1 MGGAAIFTGALGGGF
16 GYAALYNQEQHNTV
30 PADTS
35 NLQSTDYNRYADNTQ
50 RFQLMANGSYAT
62 AGTLLIS
69 AAVMALF
76 TDWEG
81 YQEALDAQ

>member
-1 MGGAAIFTGALGGGF
+1 M
-16 GYAALYNQEQHNTV
+16 

-35 NLQSTDYNRYADNTQ
+35 NLQSSDYARYANNTQ
-50 RFQLMANGSYAT
+50 TFQSVANGSYAT

-81 YQEALDAQ
+81 YQEALNE